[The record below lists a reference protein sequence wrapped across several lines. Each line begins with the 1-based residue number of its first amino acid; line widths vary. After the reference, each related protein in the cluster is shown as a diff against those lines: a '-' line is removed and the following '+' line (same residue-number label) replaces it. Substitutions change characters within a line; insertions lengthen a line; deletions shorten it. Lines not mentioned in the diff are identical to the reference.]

1 MLSAVL
7 GSSRNTTLLSEYTTR
22 LGDALLRQ
30 RLRNAEEAV
39 RIESELA
46 NRVKSEF
53 ISNMSHELRTPL
65 NTIIG
70 FSRII
75 AESDKRKLK
84 TDEVANYS
92 QMIQDAANHLLAIIN
107 DILDISKLQAG
118 RYTLVA
124 EDVNIEE
131 ILSAVLAGHAKLAG
145 DTGVVIQKSID
156 PNLPLIRGD
165 ATKLSQV
172 FGNLINNA
180 IKFTMSGGTVTI
192 NASGMS
198 DGTVIATIRDS
209 GVGMTEE
216 ELRVA
221 MTPFGQADA
230 TRTRWRE
237 GAGLGLP
244 IANSLVELH
253 GGRMELRSAKSVGTE
268 VKVLFPSREFVTV
281 VGTTAA
287 MKSRHELV

>member
-1 MLSAVL
+1 MLSVVL
-7 GSSRNTTLLSEYTTR
+7 GLGQGSSLISDYTTR

-30 RLRNAEEAV
+30 RLRHAEEAA

-75 AESDKRKLK
+75 TDADRRRLK
-84 TDEVANYS
+84 GTEVAEYS

-131 ILSAVLAGHAKLAG
+131 VLVAAISSHSKLAS
-145 DTGVVIQKSID
+145 DTGVALQKNVEAD
-156 PNLPLIRGD
+156 LPLIRGD
-165 ATKLSQV
+165 AAKLSQV
-172 FGNLINNA
+172 FSNLINNA
-180 IKFTMSGGTVTI
+180 IKFTKSGGVVTI
-192 NASGMS
+192 GAVGMA
-198 DGTVIATIRDS
+198 DGSVAVTIRDS

-253 GGRMELRSAKSVGTE
+253 GGRLELRSAKMVGTE
-268 VKVLFPSREFVTV
+268 VKVLFPSRQFVTV
-281 VGTTAA
+281 VGAAAA
-287 MKSRHELV
+287 MKSRSDIA